1 MRHAIRTHL
10 RDFVAIIALAA
21 LAIAVGGVILVQQR
35 ASFPGWVPGIG
46 EARFE
51 LRAAFSTAKAVT
63 PGQGQIVNIAGVK
76 VGDVTGVELSDGDA
90 VVTMA
95 IDAPYEELIH
105 PDASML
111 LRPRSPLQDM
121 TIEVDP
127 GTAPG
132 SLSSGDL
139 IPLAQTKPNI
149 NVDQIL
155 ASLDADTRAY
165 LKLLLNGA
173 AQGLEGRSRELS
185 AGLRRFEPLTRDL
198 ARITGEVAKRRG
210 NVRRVVHNL
219 RLLVEEVGRG
229 EQQLTGFVDSSNA
242 VLGAF
247 AEQEAA
253 LRDGLRELPGT
264 LSETRAALRSG
275 SRLSRELEPAL
286 RELLPGVKALGPSLR
301 EATPFLRQ
309 TRLPIRD
316 QLRPVSKQIRKPVKH
331 LKQAADPLAQTSGGL
346 KSGFRNLNRLLNVL
360 AYNPPGSEEEG
371 YLFWFSWLS
380 HNTNSLFT
388 LQDANG
394 PLRRAIVLLSCQT
407 AQLADGVTASRP
419 FLLTA
424 KELSR
429 LPSSEEIC

>member
-1 MRHAIRTHL
+1 VRRAIRTHL
-10 RDFVAIIALAA
+10 RDFIAIIALAV
-21 LAIAVGGVILVQQR
+21 LAIAVGGVLLVQQR
-35 ASFPGWVPGIG
+35 ASFPDWVPGIG
-46 EARFE
+46 KERFE
-51 LRAAFSTAKAVT
+51 LRAAFRTAKAVT
-63 PGQGQIVNIAGVK
+63 AGQGQIVNIAGVK
-76 VGDVTGVELSDGDA
+76 VGDVTGVELSDGEA
-90 VVTMA
+90 VITMA
-95 IDAPYEELIH
+95 IDKPYDELIH

-127 GTAPG
+127 GTSPG
-132 SLSSGDL
+132 SLSDGDL
-139 IPLAQTKPNI
+139 IPLAQTDPNV
-149 NVDQIL
+149 NVDEIL
-155 ASLDADTRAY
+155 ASLDADTRSY

-173 AQGLEGRSRELS
+173 AQGLEGRSLELS

-198 ARITGEVAKRRG
+198 ARVTGAVAKRRG
-210 NVRRVVHNL
+210 NVRRVIHNF
-219 RLLVEEVGRG
+219 RLLAEEVGRG

-253 LRDGLRELPGT
+253 LRDALRELPGT
-264 LSETRAALRSG
+264 LSETRAALQSS

-286 RELLPGVKALGPSLR
+286 RDLLPGAKALGPSLR
-301 EATPFLRQ
+301 ETTPFLRQ

-316 QLRPVSKQIRKPVKH
+316 QLRPVSRQIRKPVKH
-331 LKQAADPLAQTSGGL
+331 LKQAADPLAQTTGGL
-346 KSGFRNLNRLLNVL
+346 KSGIKNLNRLLNVL
-360 AYNPPGSEEEG
+360 AFNPSGSEEG
-371 YLFWFSWLS
+371 YLFWLSWLN

-394 PLRRAIVLLSCQT
+394 PLRRGLVLLTCQT
-407 AQLADGVTASRP
+407 AGLAEGVTAARP

-429 LPSSEEIC
+429 LPTTDEIC